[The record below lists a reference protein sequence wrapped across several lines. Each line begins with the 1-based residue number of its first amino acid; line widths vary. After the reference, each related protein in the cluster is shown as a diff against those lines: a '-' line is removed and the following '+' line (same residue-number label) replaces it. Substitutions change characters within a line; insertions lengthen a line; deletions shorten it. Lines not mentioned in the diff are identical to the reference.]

1 MKDLFDQ
8 NDMQY
13 LIDDMKVG
21 DTWRIFKILAEFV
34 EGFEKLSKIDP
45 AVTVFGSARVKEDD
59 PQYQLAREIGA
70 KLAAEGIT
78 VLTGGGPGIME
89 AANRGAHE
97 QGGLSVGL
105 NIELPYEQ
113 RPNPYVKKSITF
125 DYFFVRKVM
134 LVKYANAFI
143 ILPGGFGTMDELFEA
158 ITLIQ
163 TGKILPFPTILVG
176 KDYWCGLVDW
186 IKNRMLGS
194 GYINKSDMN
203 FLQVVDTADE
213 VLSIIKEFLETS
225 SRAAR

>member
-1 MKDLFDQ
+1 
-8 NDMQY
+8 
-13 LIDDMKVG
+13 
-21 DTWRIFKILAEFV
+21 
-34 EGFEKLSKIDP
+34 
-45 AVTVFGSARVKEDD
+45 
-59 PQYQLAREIGA
+59 
-70 KLAAEGIT
+70 
-78 VLTGGGPGIME
+78 
-89 AANRGAHE
+89 
-97 QGGLSVGL
+97 
-105 NIELPYEQ
+105 
-113 RPNPYVKKSITF
+113 
-125 DYFFVRKVM
+125 M